1 MFVLINF
8 VTMEFSAEQIAGI
21 LNGEVV
27 GDIEITVKGLSKIEE
42 GTSGTLSFLSNPKY
56 EEYIYTTGA
65 SICIVNSSFT
75 PNKEIPSTLTL
86 IKVEDAYSCFAK
98 LLEFYDQMRKKEPKI
113 ESPSFISESAT
124 IGSDLYLGAFG
135 YIGDGAIIGNNV
147 VIYPH
152 VYIGENVKIGDN
164 SILHP
169 GVAIYVDC
177 ELGQNCIIHS
187 GTKIGSDGFGF
198 APNENGEFQKI
209 PQIGNV
215 VIEDNVEIGSNC
227 TIDRATMGSTVI
239 KKGVKLDNLIQI
251 AHNVEI
257 GYNTVMAAQVG
268 VAGSAKIGNNVMI
281 GGQAGIG
288 GHLHIADGTKIV
300 AQSGIPSTV
309 KRPAT
314 LMGSPGIPLEDFKKS
329 YFGFRK
335 LPQILKRLQDIENK
349 IKELTNVKI

>member
-1 MFVLINF
+1 
-8 VTMEFSAEQIAGI
+8 MEFSAEQIAGI

-27 GDIEITVKGLSKIEE
+27 GDADITVRGLSKIEE
-42 GTSGTLSFLSNPKY
+42 GTEGTLSFLSNPKY

-65 SICIVNSSFT
+65 SICIVNNSFT
-75 PNKEIPSTLTL
+75 PSKSIPSTLTM

-113 ESPSFISESAT
+113 ESPSFIAESAT

-135 YIGDGAIIGNNV
+135 YIGENSIIGNNV
-147 VIYPH
+147 VIYPN

-164 SILHP
+164 CILHP
-169 GVAIYVDC
+169 GSTVYVDC
-177 ELGQNCIIHS
+177 VIGNNCTIHAGTII
-187 GTKIGSDGFGF
+187 GADGFGF

-215 VIEDNVEIGSNC
+215 IIEDNVEIGSNC

-239 KKGVKLDNLIQI
+239 KQGVKLDNLVQI

-257 GYNTVMAAQVG
+257 GQNTVMAAQVG
-268 VAGSAKIGNNVMI
+268 VAGSTKIGNNVMI

-288 GHLHIADGTKIV
+288 GHIHVADGTKIV
-300 AQSGIPSTV
+300 AQSGIPNTIR
-309 KRPAT
+309 KADT

-335 LPQILKRLQDIENK
+335 LPQILKRLQEIENK
-349 IKELTNVKI
+349 IKDLTNV